1 MINHRPS
8 HVYPEGFTLI
18 ELLIGIAIIAILAS
32 VSVPSFKPI
41 MTKYR
46 LDGAARQ
53 LMGDLMAARM
63 KAVSQNRNVEIFFSN
78 NHQYRICDDA
88 DGNGTVSNCEGN
100 AQFKDI
106 QTNFSDV
113 TFSSNKNPIFSPKG
127 TAANLPSI
135 TLTNSSGS
143 KTITIAITG
152 RVKIN

>member
-1 MINHRPS
+1 MIHHRPS

-32 VSVPSFKPI
+32 ISVPNFRPL

-63 KAVSQNRNVEIFFSN
+63 RAVSQNRNVEIFFSD

-88 DGNGTVSNCEGN
+88 DGNGTVGNCEGN
-100 AQFKDI
+100 AQLKDI
-106 QTNFSDV
+106 QTNYSDV
-113 TFSSNKNPIFSPKG
+113 TLVSTNNPIFTPKG
-127 TAANLPSI
+127 TATNLPTI

-143 KTITIAITG
+143 KSITIAITG